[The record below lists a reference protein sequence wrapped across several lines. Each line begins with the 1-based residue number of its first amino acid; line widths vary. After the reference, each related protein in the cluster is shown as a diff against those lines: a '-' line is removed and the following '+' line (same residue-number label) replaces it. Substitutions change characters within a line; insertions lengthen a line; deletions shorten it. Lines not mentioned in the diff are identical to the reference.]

1 MSKEDQLIEMIYPEE
16 EQEDR
21 EQDEQEEQHQEEQQ
35 RDSALRYLNPQLISP
50 PIHRIHVV

>member
-35 RDSALRYLNPQLISP
+35 RDSALRYLNPHSYP